1 LTKYLPFSLAN
12 RNSIHTFAAKLIA
25 ANMSKGL
32 VFLAGNQ
39 NNQRQNQS
47 NQVRIA
53 TPLGQQVRR

>member
-1 LTKYLPFSLAN
+1 
-12 RNSIHTFAAKLIA
+12 
-25 ANMSKGL
+25 MSKGL